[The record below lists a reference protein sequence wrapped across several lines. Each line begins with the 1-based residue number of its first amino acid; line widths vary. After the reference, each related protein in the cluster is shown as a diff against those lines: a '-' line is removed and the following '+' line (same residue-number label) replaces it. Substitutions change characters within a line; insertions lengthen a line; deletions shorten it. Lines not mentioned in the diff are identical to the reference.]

1 MQGRAGRR
9 GMDVQG
15 NVIYL
20 GMAWSYIENLMLG
33 QITNVT
39 GSAIAASN
47 DPDDKKQFVHD
58 DKNLSSHWLFVRCNV
73 LSGATRLSLRK
84 QWSG

>member
-73 LSGATRLSLRK
+73 LRGATRLSLRK